1 MVLRMMSLQKAA
13 YLASYVHREVVLQ
26 PEATIVPAL
35 VVLQVARVLQDLC
48 YMFLCHFSGGAADKF
63 EPAHLSIWMQTD
75 RHTDRQ
81 TDRQTDRRTDRQ
93 TDRRLDGLT
102 DGRNL
107 SKMWIAAQSVAEDYH
122 SLPELL

>member
-1 MVLRMMSLQKAA
+1 MRFQQFQLYIQLASSCSCGNICPAICKAMVLRMMSLQKAA

-81 TDRQTDRRTDRQ
+81 TDRQTDGQTDRQ
-93 TDRRLDGLT
+93 TDGWT
-102 DGRNL
+102 D
-107 SKMWIAAQSVAEDYH
+107 
-122 SLPELL
+122 